1 MNPDEMQNEEQKFFE
16 ELTCASMSDDSVG
29 ESHRKELR
37 LVVMQTFDL
46 SQRQVLTAPVAAPN
60 RNASQII
67 GVAASIAACFLG
79 GVSAFFSGGPGSSND
94 AVTNVSM
101 ESDATI
107 DPLFVATLD
116 EVQALRGRVPPA
128 IFFNALAI
136 CQEELEARQ
145 SDSEAN
151 QVRCLYE
158 MLLRSLRAD
167 ASKG

>member
-1 MNPDEMQNEEQKFFE
+1 MNPDEMQNEELKFFE
-16 ELTCASMSDDSVG
+16 ELTCGSMFDDSVG
-29 ESHRKELR
+29 ETHRKELR
-37 LVVMQTFDL
+37 LVVMQTFDR

-79 GVSAFFSGGPGSSND
+79 GVSAFFSGGPGSLND
-94 AVTNVSM
+94 AVTTVSM

-107 DPLFVATLD
+107 NPVFVATLD

-145 SDSEAN
+145 SDAEAN
-151 QVRCLYE
+151 QMRCLYE
-158 MLLRSLRAD
+158 MLLHSLRAD